1 MDEMIEAYDAL
12 IRAAGLPAVIEHDDA
27 VAEIAALRAIIAA
40 QGAELAAIDRRLH
53 LDRPGLTRSAGDRV
67 AEINRRLDA
76 ADEEIRILWAR
87 LRPAPVQRRRPSFG
101 PGGAL

>member
-1 MDEMIEAYDAL
+1 MTEIEAYDAL
-12 IRAAGLPAVIEHDDA
+12 IRAAGLPPDIEHDDA
-27 VAEIAALRAIIAA
+27 VAEIASLRAIVAA
-40 QGAELAAIDRRLH
+40 QEAELAAIDRRLS

-76 ADEEIRILWAR
+76 ADEEIRILWMR
-87 LRPAPVQRRRPSFG
+87 LRPAPVQRRRPVFG